1 MKKQYIAP
9 ELTVTPIHTT
19 ILTVSGG
26 GTDGIGISNGGVDG
40 AEALSFRDGWG
51 GWNDDEYE

>member
-1 MKKQYIAP
+1 M
-9 ELTVTPIHTT
+9 TPIHTT